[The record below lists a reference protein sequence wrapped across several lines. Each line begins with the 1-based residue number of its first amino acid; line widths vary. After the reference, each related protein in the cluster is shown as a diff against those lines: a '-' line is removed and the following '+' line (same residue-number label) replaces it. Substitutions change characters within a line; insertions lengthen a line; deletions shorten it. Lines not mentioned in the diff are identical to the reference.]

1 MLKAK
6 IANITKL
13 DISKK
18 INSKVGFSSLYM
30 KEITEDFIEILKKTI
45 KNNGV
50 HIKNFGSFKIIYKK
64 ERVGRNPK
72 TKKNYKID
80 ARKVLSFIVSK
91 KISSKINYF

>member
-18 INSKVGFSSLYM
+18 INSKIGFSSLYT
-30 KEITEDFIEILKKTI
+30 KEITEDFIEILKKII

-50 HIKNFGSFKIIYKK
+50 NIKNFGSFKIIYKK
-64 ERVGRNPK
+64 DRVGRNPK
-72 TKKNYKID
+72 TKKNYKIES
-80 ARKVLSFIVSK
+80 RKVLSFIISK